1 MIIYK
6 ATNLVNGKVYIG
18 QTIRPIS
25 ERIREHNYTSKDG
38 RFLTYFYRAILKHGK
53 NNFKWETIDKAL
65 SQKEL
70 DSKEKYW
77 IKFYDSNNKHVG
89 YNNKKGGANGKHLPE
104 ARKKISEAG
113 RRPCSQET
121 KDKISKANKGQVPWA
136 KGRRFTKEHRLKIA
150 MSQKARIINHEI
162 AAEIRVM
169 ISNGDKCVK
178 IAKHFG
184 VNTHVVYNVKYGK
197 TWRTS

>member
-1 MIIYK
+1 MQAIEDKVINRIY
-6 ATNLVNGKVYIG
+6 GK
-18 QTIRPIS
+18 
-25 ERIREHNYTSKDG
+25 G
-38 RFLTYFYRAILKHGK
+38 RGWAFFK
-53 NNFKWETIDKAL
+53 NDFVDLGSADAIDKAL

-150 MSQKARIINHEI
+150 INP
-162 AAEIRVM
+162 
-169 ISNGDKCVK
+169 
-178 IAKHFG
+178 FL
-184 VNTHVVYNVKYGK
+184 
-197 TWRTS
+197 